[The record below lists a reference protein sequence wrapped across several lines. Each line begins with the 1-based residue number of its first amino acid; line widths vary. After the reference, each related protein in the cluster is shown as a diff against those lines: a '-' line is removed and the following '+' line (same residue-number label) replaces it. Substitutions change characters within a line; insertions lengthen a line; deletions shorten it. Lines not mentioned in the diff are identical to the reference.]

1 MASIEKNVNKKGG
14 VTYKIIVSNG
24 YDTRG
29 KKIRKIKTFKP
40 DPYKTE
46 LQNKKELER
55 VAFEFEQSVINGRY
69 LDGEK
74 ITLAELADKWY
85 KEYVIQR
92 LTAKTQEQYKYYLE
106 RYIVPALGH
115 LKTAQIKPLH
125 IQEFYNHLK
134 NDNVRLDG
142 KSGGFSKATIQKINN
157 VLSGL
162 LHCAVN
168 WQIIDTNPCERVNVP
183 NYENTITKSDY
194 FTPEQAILFL
204 NALEMSYPHAVKGHK
219 RIDDTGKAYYVGD
232 YTEKRTVPLQFKV
245 LFNIALFG
253 GLRKGELLGLTF
265 NDVDFDKNTV
275 SINKS
280 VSYANKQTIIKEPKT
295 KTSIRVVTLPET
307 VISLIFQLK
316 QEQAQKQLKYGD
328 RWNNPKG
335 YLFTN
340 EDGGLMFYSTP
351 YKRLKQI
358 LRDYND
364 LIESNGGIPQSE
376 KEQLLLPNITLH
388 GLRHTSAT
396 LLISQNID
404 VRTVS
409 ARLGHA
415 QTSTTM
421 NIYAHALK
429 SLDRAASDALENV
442 LNKSAI

>member
-142 KSGGFSKATIQKINN
+142 KAG
-157 VLSGL
+157 
-162 LHCAVN
+162 
-168 WQIIDTNPCERVNVP
+168 D
-183 NYENTITKSDY
+183 
-194 FTPEQAILFL
+194 FL
-204 NALEMSYPHAVKGHK
+204 K
-219 RIDDTGKAYYVGD
+219 RQY
-232 YTEKRTVPLQFKV
+232 
-245 LFNIALFG
+245 
-253 GLRKGELLGLTF
+253 RK
-265 NDVDFDKNTV
+265 
-275 SINKS
+275 
-280 VSYANKQTIIKEPKT
+280 
-295 KTSIRVVTLPET
+295 
-307 VISLIFQLK
+307 
-316 QEQAQKQLKYGD
+316 
-328 RWNNPKG
+328 
-335 YLFTN
+335 
-340 EDGGLMFYSTP
+340 
-351 YKRLKQI
+351 
-358 LRDYND
+358 
-364 LIESNGGIPQSE
+364 
-376 KEQLLLPNITLH
+376 
-388 GLRHTSAT
+388 
-396 LLISQNID
+396 
-404 VRTVS
+404 
-409 ARLGHA
+409 
-415 QTSTTM
+415 
-421 NIYAHALK
+421 
-429 SLDRAASDALENV
+429 
-442 LNKSAI
+442 